1 MVRCLER
8 RICELQ
14 DGPSAFPTRG
24 CSANVSP
31 YRRIPVTVADLL
43 AVRAT
48 LTAWRGG
55 CQAH

>member
-1 MVRCLER
+1 M
-8 RICELQ
+8 
-14 DGPSAFPTRG
+14 
-24 CSANVSP
+24 

-48 LTAWRGG
+48 LTAWRGS